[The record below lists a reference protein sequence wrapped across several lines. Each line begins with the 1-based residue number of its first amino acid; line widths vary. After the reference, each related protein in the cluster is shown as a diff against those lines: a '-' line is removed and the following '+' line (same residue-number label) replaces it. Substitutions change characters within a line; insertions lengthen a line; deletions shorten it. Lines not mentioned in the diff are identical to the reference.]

1 MKLGKLLALSAVAA
15 MALVGCGGDE
25 SASSANKI
33 SADMYTEVGTYP
45 ILKDGATVSFTA
57 FAPLRP
63 GVTTYDSEVNHFSKY
78 MEEMTGVHIDFMEAT
93 QADAKQK
100 FNIMMTG
107 GDYTDVILS
116 MATGVS
122 ELQLYG
128 QQGIFL
134 PLNDLIDQHAPNI
147 KKALEDHPEVM
158 EAWTAEDGNLYTI
171 PKMGGATH
179 SLTSYRMW
187 LNYEWL
193 DNLDLEVPKTTEEF
207 YQVLKAFKEQDA
219 NGNGDPNDEV
229 PLSGSIDAWNGD
241 PMPFLLNAFIPASP
255 SSQYINIAEDGSLY
269 YVKATDEYREYLKY
283 MHKLYDEGLID
294 SMMFSQTKD
303 QLLKLGSNPEI
314 AIMGATAGGSI
325 SVIAN
330 TADTDRWTQYQALPP
345 LTGPEGVRSAAHTVD
360 YGASRLSITNKCAN
374 PEAVLR
380 YFDYMFTPEGRMYN
394 IFGVVGENSRV
405 VPAEEGLLNLIGE
418 PAIYTRKP
426 ADSAKD
432 LAWNNMGPTYS
443 WPGYELEFSVM
454 ENTKNDAEYVLYNSA
469 VNDYLPVAQDPATM
483 LPPLAFTTDES
494 RAIVD
499 IITNLNLYIDQVT
512 SEFIT
517 GIKDPNDDKEWDEY
531 LEMLEKNRLSEYL
544 AVNQASLDRKRAK

>member
-15 MALVGCGGDE
+15 VALVGCGGDE

-63 GVTTYDSEVNHFSKY
+63 GITTYDPEANHFSKY
-78 MEEMTGVHIDFMEAT
+78 MEEMTGVHIDFIEAT
-93 QADAKQK
+93 SADAKQK

-116 MATGVS
+116 MYTGIS

-128 QQGIFL
+128 EQGIFL

-147 KKALEDHPEVM
+147 KKALEAHPEVM
-158 EAWTAEDGNLYTI
+158 EAWTTEDGNLYTI
-171 PKMGGATH
+171 PEIGWTTH
-179 SLTSYRMW
+179 SLVSHRMW

-193 DNLDLEVPKTTEEF
+193 DNLDLEVPTTTEEF

-229 PLSGSIDAWNGD
+229 PLSGSLGAWNGD
-241 PMPFLLNAFIPASP
+241 PMPFLLNAFIPTSP
-255 SSQYINIAEDGSLY
+255 ASQYINIAADGSLY

-294 SMMFSQTKD
+294 PMLFSQTKD

-314 AIMGATAGGSI
+314 AIMGATAGGSA
-325 SVIAN
+325 SVISN
-330 TADTDRWTQYQALPP
+330 LTDTDRWTQYQALPP
-345 LTGPEGVRSAAHTVD
+345 LTGPEGVRSAAHNVS
-360 YGASRLSITNKCAN
+360 YGSAKLSITNKCAN

-380 YFDYMFTPEGRMYN
+380 YFDYMFTPEGSTYN
-394 IFGVVGENSRV
+394 VFGVVGEYSRLI
-405 VPAEEGLLNLIGE
+405 PAEEGMLNLIGE
-418 PAIYTRKP
+418 PAMYINTP
-426 ADSAKD
+426 ADSAKNFG
-432 LAWNNMGPTYS
+432 WNNMGPIYS
-443 WPGYELEFSVM
+443 HPGHEVRYAVK
-454 ENTKNDAEYVLYNSA
+454 ENTEHDIEYVLYNSA
-469 VNDYLPVAQDPATM
+469 VNDYLPVAQDPATI

-499 IITNLNLYIDQVT
+499 IVTNLNLYIDQVT

-517 GIKDPNDDKEWDEY
+517 GIKDPNDDKEWNEY

-544 AVNQASLDRKRAK
+544 AINQASLDRKRAK